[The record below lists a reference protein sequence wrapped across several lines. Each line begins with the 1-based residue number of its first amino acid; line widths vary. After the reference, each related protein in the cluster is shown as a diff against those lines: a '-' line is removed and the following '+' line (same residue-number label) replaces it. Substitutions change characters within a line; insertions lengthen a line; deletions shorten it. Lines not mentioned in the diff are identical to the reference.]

1 MMSLYLKA
9 DTGRLLRFFRT
20 HRLASSLQTVRVDF
34 SQRVSGRNKL
44 RNPQDEVLHVNIAI
58 HPTFG
63 GQTWSVE
70 SEAPLALESVSDAEI
85 VRVVRAGDTEQFG
98 VLVGRH
104 QTRLF
109 ALVRRYLRR
118 EDDVADL
125 VQDVLVKAFSRL
137 DSWRGEAPFE
147 HWLMRLATRACLDA
161 LRSQRRHRE
170 DTLTDLSA
178 EETEWLDRHAASPEV
193 NDHRSEAARSLVRRI
208 FEQLS
213 PAHRMVLTLLELEDR
228 SVKEISAITGWSQTL
243 VKVRAFRARAEMK
256 RVLGRLQKDAF
267 L

>member
-1 MMSLYLKA
+1 M
-9 DTGRLLRFFRT
+9 
-20 HRLASSLQTVRVDF
+20 
-34 SQRVSGRNKL
+34 
-44 RNPQDEVLHVNIAI
+44 
-58 HPTFG
+58 
-63 GQTWSVE
+63 
-70 SEAPLALESVSDAEI
+70 ALESLSDAEI
-85 VRVVRAGDTEQFG
+85 VRAVRAGDTDRFG

-104 QTRLF
+104 QSRLF
-109 ALVRRYLRR
+109 SLARRYLRR

-125 VQDVLVKAFSRL
+125 VQEVLVKAFSRL
-137 DSWRGEAPFE
+137 DSWRGDAPFE

-178 EETEWLDRHAASPEV
+178 DETEWLDRHAVSPEQD
-193 NDHRSEAARSLVRRI
+193 DHGSEAARSLVRRI

-228 SVKEISAITGWSQTL
+228 SVKEISSMTGWSQTL

-256 RVLGRLQKDAF
+256 RILGRLKKDAF

>member
-1 MMSLYLKA
+1 M
-9 DTGRLLRFFRT
+9 
-20 HRLASSLQTVRVDF
+20 
-34 SQRVSGRNKL
+34 
-44 RNPQDEVLHVNIAI
+44 NIAI
-58 HPTFG
+58 HPALG
-63 GQTWSVE
+63 GQAWALE
-70 SEAPLALESVSDAEI
+70 PEAAPADESVSDAEI
-85 VRVVRAGDTEQFG
+85 VRAVRGGDADRFG
-98 VLVGRH
+98 VLVARH
-104 QTRLF
+104 QARLF
-109 ALVRRYLRR
+109 SLARRYLRR

-170 DTLTDLSA
+170 DALSDLSA
-178 EETEWLDRHAASPEV
+178 EESEWLDRHAANPESS
-193 NDHRSEAARSLVRRI
+193 DHRADAARSLVRKV

-213 PAHRMVLTLLELEDR
+213 PSHRMVLTLLELEDR
-228 SVKEISAITGWSQTL
+228 SVREISEMTGWSQTL

-256 RVLGRLQKDAF
+256 KVLSRLRTDSF

>member
-1 MMSLYLKA
+1 MVC
-9 DTGRLLRFFRT
+9 G
-20 HRLASSLQTVRVDF
+20 VRGPV
-34 SQRVSGRNKL
+34 GL
-44 RNPQDEVLHVNIAI
+44 GIGL
-58 HPTFG
+58 
-63 GQTWSVE
+63 
-70 SEAPLALESVSDAEI
+70 DAEI

-170 DTLTDLSA
+170 DT
-178 EETEWLDRHAASPEV
+178 
-193 NDHRSEAARSLVRRI
+193 
-208 FEQLS
+208 
-213 PAHRMVLTLLELEDR
+213 
-228 SVKEISAITGWSQTL
+228 
-243 VKVRAFRARAEMK
+243 
-256 RVLGRLQKDAF
+256 
-267 L
+267 

>member
-1 MMSLYLKA
+1 LL
-9 DTGRLLRFFRT
+9 TG
-20 HRLASSLQTVRVDF
+20 RVDF
-34 SQRVSGRNKL
+34 SQRGSRRNKL
-44 RNPQDEVLHVNIAI
+44 KNPQDEALRVNIAI

-70 SEAPLALESVSDAEI
+70 SEAPVALESVSDAEI
-85 VRVVRAGDTEQFG
+85 VRAVRAGDTEQFG
-98 VLVGRH
+98 VLVERH

-178 EETEWLDRHAASPEV
+178 EETEWLDRHAVSPER

-256 RVLGRLQKDAF
+256 RVLGRLQTDAF

>member
-1 MMSLYLKA
+1 V
-9 DTGRLLRFFRT
+9 GCR
-20 HRLASSLQTVRVDF
+20 HENPEP
-34 SQRVSGRNKL
+34 QR
-44 RNPQDEVLHVNIAI
+44 EACFVNIAI

-63 GQTWSVE
+63 GQTWDLRPE
-70 SEAPLALESVSDAEI
+70 SEPSDDAISDAEI
-85 VRVVRAGDTEQFG
+85 VRAVRAGDTERFG
-98 VLVGRH
+98 VLVARH
-104 QTRLF
+104 QVRLF
-109 ALVRRYLRR
+109 SLARRYLRR

-170 DTLTDLSA
+170 DSLSDLSA
-178 EETEWLDRHAASPEV
+178 EESEWLDRHAANPESS
-193 NDHRSEAARSLVRRI
+193 DHRADAARSLVRKV

-213 PAHRMVLTLLELEDR
+213 PSHRMVLTLLELEDR

-256 RVLGRLQKDAF
+256 RVLSRLRTDTF